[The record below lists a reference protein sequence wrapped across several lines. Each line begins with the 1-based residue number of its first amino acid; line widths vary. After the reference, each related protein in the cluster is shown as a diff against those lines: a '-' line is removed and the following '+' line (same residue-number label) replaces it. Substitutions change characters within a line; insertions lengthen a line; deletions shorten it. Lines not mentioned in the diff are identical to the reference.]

1 MKYLSWKTS
10 AAGISAIIVAVFSL
24 IVQPLTHNDPATVP
38 NYEVAITAILAGIGL
53 LTARDND
60 KTSEETGAKVGEKPR
75 PSGE

>member
-24 IVQPLTHNDPATVP
+24 IVQPLTDNDPATVP